1 MNFYDGFILVPRRFE
16 GSRMTSSEPLCR
28 RQTETTC
35 QNFGDS
41 LLNSNQCVSFPM
53 AAQELS
59 KLSPKLQPP
68 HASQGTPNSNAG
80 GSSTR

>member
-1 MNFYDGFILVPRRFE
+1 MNFDDGFILIPRRFV
-16 GSRMTSSEPLCR
+16 GSRKTSSEPLCR
-28 RQTETTC
+28 RQAETTC

-41 LLNSNQCVSFPM
+41 LLNSNQCVSLPM
-53 AAQELS
+53 AARELR

-68 HASQGTPNSNAG
+68 HALQGTPNFNTG